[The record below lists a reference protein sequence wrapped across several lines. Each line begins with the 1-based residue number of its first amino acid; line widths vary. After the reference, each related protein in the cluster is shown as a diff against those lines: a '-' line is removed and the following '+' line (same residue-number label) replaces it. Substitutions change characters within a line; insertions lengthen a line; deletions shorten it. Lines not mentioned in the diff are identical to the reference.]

1 LFGSVRSAISVLKR
15 THVWSD
21 DERGGMGLR
30 ENIDADIVNA
40 LKSGA
45 KDKLSTLRMLSA
57 ALKNKQIDKRRQLT
71 EEEVAET
78 VRSLIKQRKDS
89 IEQFGKGGRQDLV
102 DKETAE
108 VAVLEVYLPQQMS
121 REEIELMVRDVVAQT
136 SAQGAKDMGKVMKAL
151 IPLVGGRADG
161 KLVSELVKQT
171 LG

>member
-1 LFGSVRSAISVLKR
+1 
-15 THVWSD
+15 
-21 DERGGMGLR
+21 MGLR
-30 ENIDADIVNA
+30 DVIDADIKNA

-57 ALKNKQIDKRRQLT
+57 ALKNKQIEKRRPLT

-78 VRSLIKQRKDS
+78 VRSLIKQRRDS

-108 VAVLEVYLPQQMS
+108 VAVLEVYLPQQLS
-121 REEIELMVRDVVAQT
+121 RAELEVMVRDAVVQT
-136 SAQGAKDMGKVMKAL
+136 GAQGAKDMGKVMKAL
-151 IPLVGGRADG
+151 IPVLGGRADG
-161 KLVSELVKQT
+161 KLVSELVKLS

>member
-1 LFGSVRSAISVLKR
+1 
-15 THVWSD
+15 
-21 DERGGMGLR
+21 MGLR
-30 ENIDADIVNA
+30 ETIDADIKNA

-45 KDKLSTLRMLSA
+45 KDKLSALRMLSA
-57 ALKNKQIDKRRQLT
+57 ALKNKEIDKRRQLT

-108 VAVLEVYLPQQMS
+108 VVVLEVYLPQQMS
-121 REEIELMVRDVVAQT
+121 REEIELMVRDAVAQT
-136 SAQGAKDMGKVMKAL
+136 GAQGAKDMGKVMKTL
-151 IPLVGGRADG
+151 IPMVGGRADG
-161 KLVSELVKQT
+161 KLVSELVKHA

>member
-1 LFGSVRSAISVLKR
+1 
-15 THVWSD
+15 
-21 DERGGMGLR
+21 MGLR
-30 ENIDADIVNA
+30 ETIDTDIIHA

-57 ALKNKQIDKRRQLT
+57 ALKNKQIDKRRPLT

-108 VAVLEVYLPQQMS
+108 VAVLALEVM
-121 REEIELMVRDVVAQT
+121 IRDAVAQT
-136 SAQGAKDMGKVMKAL
+136 GAQGAKDMGKVMKAL

-161 KLVSELVKQT
+161 KLLSELVKHA